1 MYPRMDMDSRYG
13 ERSMDAKVVVMGST
27 STGKT
32 SLLHRYTQGR
42 FDPKATT
49 ATTGASFVTKKV
61 YVDGLKVRLQLWD
74 TAGQER
80 FRSMVCIHS
89 FRLRLKPNRRLNRH
103 PCIIEAQM
111 PRSFCTISRTH
122 PLSRTYEAGC
132 RVRVFPVK
140 YFHSAS

>member
-1 MYPRMDMDSRYG
+1 MDSRYG

-42 FDPKATT
+42 FDPKSTT

-80 FRSMVCIHS
+80 FRSMVS
-89 FRLRLKPNRRLNRH
+89 LAPFNSNGAK
-103 PCIIEAQM
+103 
-111 PRSFCTISRTH
+111 
-122 PLSRTYEAGC
+122 
-132 RVRVFPVK
+132 V
-140 YFHSAS
+140 